1 MMDKR
6 TFVWRRIVELQEL
19 FTAAVIGDA
28 GGAHDELTPLRKL
41 RIEQAAQATA
51 VAEMAR
57 GKFMRNGG
65 DLSDLA
71 TVERRADLAIK
82 RLGLQDKPAARHED
96 GSGALHSHLAMRAA
110 HADGG
115 RP

>member
-19 FTAAVIGDA
+19 FTAALIGDA
-28 GGAHDELTPLRKL
+28 GGAHIELTPLRKL

-57 GKFMRNGG
+57 GKFMRDGDG
-65 DLSDLA
+65 DLDDLVRA
-71 TVERRADLAIK
+71 ERRADSLVK
-82 RLGLQDKPAARHED
+82 KLGLPQDKPAERPAASISLRERMIARHGEVE
-96 GSGALHSHLAMRAA
+96 A
-110 HADGG
+110 
-115 RP
+115 